1 MPLFTSK
8 YSKPGSTPEEA
19 LRSLQEREAPSN
31 LSIMCFSSDHLVEKS
46 SVDPDSLSAFLDGP
60 DVTWLHVQGQ
70 PSSALLMKLGE
81 LCGLHLLALED
92 LIQQGQRT
100 KAEHYEDHYFLL
112 LNIPVESNGALQT
125 EPVGFFL
132 GEKFLISFYQGDDQ
146 PFEAVRQRLRNESS
160 QRVRSSGPDY
170 LLYTLLDTAIDMSFP
185 ILESLA
191 EKIEDLEEYIFGN
204 PSPQSL
210 DAVHS
215 IRHQLIFLRRLLW
228 PQRDMLNVLTRDESG
243 LIHDRTKLFLRDC
256 YDHTI
261 QIMELIES
269 YHEIASSLHDLYLSG
284 LSYRMNEV
292 MKVLT
297 MIATIFIPLSFV
309 VGVYGMNFRPESSPW
324 NMPELNWYYGYP
336 ILLLVMLGIGLS
348 MVVYFKR
355 KGWF

>member
-1 MPLFTSK
+1 MSLFTSK

-19 LRSLQEREAPSN
+19 LRGVQDGESPST
-31 LSIMCFSSDHLVEKS
+31 LSVMCFSSERLVEKS
-46 SVDPDSLSAFLDGP
+46 GVAPDSLSTLLDGP
-60 DVTWLHVQGQ
+60 DVTWLHVHGQ
-70 PSSALLMKLGE
+70 PSSALLMALGE
-81 LCGLHLLALED
+81 LYGLHLLALED
-92 LIQQGQRT
+92 IIQLGQRT
-100 KAEHYEDHYFLL
+100 KAEHYDDHYFLL
-112 LNIPVESNGALQT
+112 LNIPVELGGTLHT

-132 GEKFLISFYQGDDQ
+132 GEKFLISFHQGDDSQ
-146 PFEAVRQRLRNESS
+146 WDAVRQRLRNESS

-185 ILESLA
+185 ILESMA
-191 EKIEDLEEYIFGN
+191 EKIEDLEETIFDH
-204 PSPQSL
+204 PSPESL
-210 DAVHS
+210 DAVHA
-215 IRHQLIFLRRLLW
+215 IRHHLIFLRRLLW

-243 LIHDRTKLFLRDC
+243 LIHDRTKLYLRDC

-269 YHEIASSLHDLYLSG
+269 YHEIAASLHDLYLSG

-309 VGVYGMNFRPESSPW
+309 VGVYGMNFKTESSPW
-324 NMPELNWYYGYP
+324 NMPELDWYYGYP
-336 ILLLVMLGIGLS
+336 LLLLLMLGIGLS
-348 MVVYFKR
+348 MVLYFKR